1 MESIVGKTI
10 VGVSKARHPYLDDEG
25 FVIITFSDGTKCT
38 IVSSYHR
45 SSYNSFDEYPTDIH
59 ICCHE
64 YVVDDSTTNFAG
76 NDALLPLI
84 PLDKSAYGACRYK
97 KQILSIAL
105 QQEIRA
111 AYIERQSR
119 PDGEIS

>member
-1 MESIVGKTI
+1 MAQS
-10 VGVSKARHPYLDDEG
+10 ARLCL
-25 FVIITFSDGTKCT
+25 VIIAHH
-38 IVSSYHR
+38 I
-45 SSYNSFDEYPTDIH
+45 IH
-59 ICCHE
+59 SM
-64 YVVDDSTTNFAG
+64 STTNFAG

-97 KQILSIAL
+97 KQILSISL